1 VDVLGSVSR
10 VASKVNSRPHLD
22 AAATLRRVLA
32 ARKAA
37 QDLIDVGA
45 YQAGTNPL
53 VDAALNHEHDVSGFL
68 QQPMDES
75 TAHPESWQRLG
86 HLTSILGA
94 AA

>member
-1 VDVLGSVSR
+1 
-10 VASKVNSRPHLD
+10 
-22 AAATLRRVLA
+22 
-32 ARKAA
+32 
-37 QDLIDVGA
+37 
-45 YQAGTNPL
+45 
-53 VDAALNHEHDVSGFL
+53 VDAALNHEGDVSGFL